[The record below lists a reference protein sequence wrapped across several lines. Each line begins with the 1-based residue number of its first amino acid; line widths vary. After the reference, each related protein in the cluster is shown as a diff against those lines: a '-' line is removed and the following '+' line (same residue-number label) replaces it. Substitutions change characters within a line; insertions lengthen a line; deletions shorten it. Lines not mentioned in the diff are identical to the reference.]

1 MDNDNKPLIIDTPEG
16 MRVLRLLQ
24 LRAALKM
31 EVKGIKM
38 TRYSICKIIK
48 DEFGLTG
55 NKAKVLEQFDAYVNS
70 VLDAAEQ
77 AKAQAAE
84 AAGA

>member
-1 MDNDNKPLIIDTPEG
+1 MENDNKPLIIETPEG

-70 VLDAAEQ
+70 VLEAAEQ

-84 AAGA
+84 AVGE

>member
-1 MDNDNKPLIIDTPEG
+1 MENDNKPLIIDTPEG
-16 MRVLRLLQ
+16 MRFLRLLQ

-38 TRYSICKIIK
+38 TRYSICKIVK
-48 DEFGLTG
+48 DEFGFTG

-70 VLDAAEQ
+70 VLEAAEQ

-84 AAGA
+84 VVGE

>member
-16 MRVLRLLQ
+16 MRIFRLLQ
-24 LRAALKM
+24 LRAALRM
-31 EVKGIKM
+31 EVRGIKM

-55 NKAKVLEQFDAYVNS
+55 NKAKVLDQFDAYVKG
-70 VLDAAEQ
+70 VLETAEQ

-84 AAGA
+84 PAGS